1 MMTKQFE
8 AVYQGGLLRPLQPVG
23 LLEDQK
29 VIVTIA
35 LAPVALH
42 EADYF
47 DFELQRDCAQH
58 ADESLTLEQV
68 RGELA
73 SLPDSLADD
82 IIAEREERF

>member
-1 MMTKQFE
+1 MTRQFE

-29 VIVTIA
+29 VLVTIVQAPAA
-35 LAPVALH
+35 LD
-42 EADYF
+42 ESDYF
-47 DFELQRDCAQH
+47 DFELQRDCAQR

-73 SLPDSLADD
+73 SIPGSLADD